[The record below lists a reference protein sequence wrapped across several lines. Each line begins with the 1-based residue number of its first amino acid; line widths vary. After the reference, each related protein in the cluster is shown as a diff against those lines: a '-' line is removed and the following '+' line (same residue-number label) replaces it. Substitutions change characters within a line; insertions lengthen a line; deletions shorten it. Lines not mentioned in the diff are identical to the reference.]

1 MAYTIR
7 QVDYFYTT
15 VEDRPGEAYKV
26 LSGLAD
32 SGVNLLAFT
41 AFPVGQLRTQLA
53 LFPEDTATLR
63 ATAAKIGMQI
73 DGPLSALLV
82 QGDSEMGAL
91 VQIHE
96 TLYEAGVNVYGSNG
110 VTDGKGGYGYIVYLR
125 PDDYERAAAALG
137 I

>member
-1 MAYTIR
+1 MAYIIR

-41 AFPVGQLRTQLA
+41 AFPIGPLRTQLA

-96 TLYEAGVNVYGSNG
+96 TLYEAGVNVYGSTG
-110 VTDGKGGYGYIVYLR
+110 VTDGKGSYGYIVYLR
-125 PDDYERAAAALG
+125 PDDCERAAAALG

>member
-41 AFPVGQLRTQLA
+41 AFPIGPLRTQLA

-110 VTDGKGGYGYIVYLR
+110 VTDGKGSYGYIVYLR
-125 PDDYERAAAALG
+125 PDDCERAAAALG